1 FKEQTVAE
9 DPTIYVNITSKDV
22 PEDAPEV
29 GTYFQEHALTLA
41 LDEAGKRRPMYES
54 LLDDDSRPLD
64 RMDATPLKGSLDRWR
79 KVVEHNYDCAQTMCD
94 DAFGG
99 DVEAATALA
108 ESAFDKRFKHLE
120 RMQRREK
127 NRLENS
133 EAGEG
138 ELRDAMHRQ
147 ETVRDDLLAEKSRVL
162 RAVENVRLRLQ
173 ASVAVRLVRSSRVS
187 G

>member
-1 FKEQTVAE
+1 
-9 DPTIYVNITSKDV
+9 
-22 PEDAPEV
+22 
-29 GTYFQEHALTLA
+29 
-41 LDEAGKRRPMYES
+41 
-54 LLDDDSRPLD
+54 
-64 RMDATPLKGSLDRWR
+64 
-79 KVVEHNYDCAQTMCD
+79 
-94 DAFGG
+94 
-99 DVEAATALA
+99 TALA